1 MDQAISAAARE
12 QVDAACRRLDG
23 HPAAFTLALYRMRTT
38 RGMSAGVAA
47 LSGALPTSVPFATDA
62 VARAAMRC
70 PPQEKVGGA
79 FHQAL
84 IARLAPALA
93 AIPNNSFGPAPA
105 SEPVPDRRREEAALD
120 GFRELLSESPF
131 RRWFRGPLRDAVDS
145 GPAYALAS
153 LGQARVVN
161 GYALHALWLRR
172 YGDRLRSTSPRALL
186 G

>member
-1 MDQAISAAARE
+1 
-12 QVDAACRRLDG
+12 
-23 HPAAFTLALYRMRTT
+23 
-38 RGMSAGVAA
+38 MSAGVTS
-47 LSGALPTSVPFATDA
+47 LSRVLPTSAPFVTDD

-70 PPQEKVGGA
+70 PPEDKVGGA
-79 FHQAL
+79 FHHAL
-84 IARLAPALA
+84 IGRLAPALA

-105 SEPVPDRRREEAALD
+105 IEQVPDRRRAEAALE

-145 GPAYALAS
+145 GPVQALTS
-153 LGQARVVN
+153 LGQSRVVN

-172 YGDRLRSTSPRALL
+172 YGDRLRSASPRALL